1 MPIDDDRQLAEE
13 VEAAL
18 KALGIARQGSRST
31 GPVQRYVMELSGTEW
46 TEAAPTDAKTSRSK
60 TDSSMPAAHDQV
72 GSSRRLLPADPR
84 ALPPSPE

>member
-18 KALGIARQGSRST
+18 KALGIARQSSRST

-46 TEAAPTDAKTSRSK
+46 TAAAPTDAKTSQSES
-60 TDSSMPAAHDQV
+60 DSSMPVGSDQV
-72 GSSRRLLPADPR
+72 RSNQHHRSADPR
-84 ALPPSPE
+84 ALPPTPE

>member
-18 KALGIARQGSRST
+18 KALGIARLRSRST
-31 GPVQRYVMELSGTEW
+31 GPVQRYVMELSGTTL
-46 TEAAPTDAKTSRSK
+46 TETPSPDAQTPRSK
-60 TDSSMPAAHDQV
+60 TDSSMPAAQDQV
-72 GSSRRLLPADPR
+72 RSSRRLLPADPR